1 MTPERPRA
9 DAATTR
15 SPEDAALT
23 AQALRVPPERLGEA
37 SGCRCE
43 VVPDAEALSRHF
55 ASSMVDEFRA
65 AKAKGRER
73 VVFIVPVGPIGQFE
87 LLAAHAN
94 EARLSLA
101 DLVLVNMDEYLAADG
116 SYLPLDD
123 PLSFRA
129 HMERALWSRLDPA
142 LAPPPAHRHFPDP
155 ADPDAT
161 GRLIERCGG
170 VDVAYGGV
178 GITGHLAFN
187 DPPEPGE
194 PLDTEAFAALPTR
207 VVALNR
213 ETRTINAVTA
223 TRGNIDRIPRT
234 AVTVGM
240 KEILEARRIR
250 LYLNRFWQCAIVRKF
265 LHGPVTAAVPASLVR
280 RHPDVAVTMTAEV
293 TQLPEPVLR

>member
-1 MTPERPRA
+1 MSSERPQP
-9 DAATTR
+9 DAVR
-15 SPEDAALT
+15 T
-23 AQALRVPPERLGEA
+23 AEALRVPAERLGA
-37 SGCRCE
+37 GSGCRCE
-43 VVPDAEALSRHF
+43 VVPDAEALTRHF
-55 ASSMVDEFRA
+55 AASMIDEFRA
-65 AKAKGRER
+65 AKVRGRER
-73 VVFIVPVGPIGQFE
+73 VVFIVPVGPVGQFE
-87 LLAAHAN
+87 RFAQLAN
-94 EARLSLA
+94 EARLQLG
-101 DLVLVNMDEYLAADG
+101 DLVLVNMDEYLTPEGAWI
-116 SYLPLDD
+116 PLDD

-142 LAPPPAHRHFPDP
+142 LAPPVEHRHFPDP
-155 ADPDAT
+155 FDTAAT
-161 GRLIERCGG
+161 DRLIERCGG

-194 PLDTEAFAALPTR
+194 SLDIESFAALPTR

-213 ETRTINAVTA
+213 ETRTINSVTA

-240 KEILEARRIR
+240 KEILAARRIR

-293 TQLPEPVLR
+293 TQSPEPVLR